1 MLRKRITLL
10 FLLFSSVTVFNS
22 TLNAQGQISGNFQL
36 DAQYYLPDSVTNAF
50 EAEEKMRMNGFANFN
65 YTQGNFRAGL
75 RYEAYLNPL
84 GGFLPGYTGQG
95 IPYRY
100 AGYTADQFDITV
112 GSFYEQF
119 GSGMI
124 FRTYE
129 ERTLG
134 YDNAMDGFRVKFNPY
149 KGIYLKGIWGKQRVF
164 FTTGPGIVRGFDG
177 EILLNEL
184 FDTLLA
190 DKKTKITIG
199 GSFVSKYQDPSHTTY
214 VLPANVGS
222 WAGRISMIRG
232 GINLYAEYAYK
243 INDPSF
249 DNQYI
254 YKPGEGLL
262 LNLSYSQ
269 KGFGISLAAKYID
282 NMSYRS
288 DRDANL
294 QNLLINY
301 NPAIS
306 KPHTYN
312 LAATLYPYA
321 TQLNGEVA
329 YQAEVTYKA
338 KKGTI
343 LGGKYGSTFT
353 INFSA
358 INGLD
363 STTINDVD
371 SLRTGYSS
379 KFFAFGENKYFRD
392 FNIEWKKKVSD
403 KFKMTLMYI
412 YFEYDIAIIQGHV
425 TENEVFAHIGI
436 ADLNYKF
443 NKKHNLRV
451 ELQHLYTEQH
461 QGNWVTVLAE
471 YTVSPHWF
479 IAALDQFNYGY
490 IEAGDKVLG
499 NHEVE
504 EKIHYPYLTLGYIN
518 GSNRISVGY
527 GRQRAGLFCVGGV
540 CRAVPASTGFAI
552 SITSS
557 F

>member
-1 MLRKRITLL
+1 MLVKRINL
-10 FLLFSSVTVFNS
+10 FLLFFSFLPFVPSGLF
-22 TLNAQGQISGNFQL
+22 AQGQISGNFQL
-36 DAQYYLPDSVTNAF
+36 DAQYYQPDSAIGAA

-65 YTQGNFRAGL
+65 YINNNFRAGV

-84 GGFLPGYTGQG
+84 LGFLPGYTGQG

-124 FRTYE
+124 YRTYE

-149 KGIYLKGIWGKQRVF
+149 KGVYFKTVWGKQRLF
-164 FTTGPGIVRGFDG
+164 FSNGPGIVRGIDG
-177 EILLNEL
+177 EIMLNEL

-190 DKKTKITIG
+190 GKKTRIMLG
-199 GSFVSKYQDPSHTTY
+199 GSFVSKYQESNDPALI
-214 VLPANVGS
+214 LPANVGA
-222 WAGRISMIRG
+222 WAGRVTMIRG
-232 GINLYAEYAYK
+232 GINLYAEYVYK

-262 LNLSYSQ
+262 LNAAYSK
-269 KGFGISLAAKYID
+269 KGFGISVAAKYID
-282 NMSYRS
+282 NMSFRS
-288 DRDANL
+288 DRKENL

-321 TQLNGEVA
+321 TQLTGEVA
-329 YQAEVTYKA
+329 FQGELTYLF
-338 KKGTI
+338 KKGSI
-343 LGGKYGSTFT
+343 AGGKYGSTLT
-353 INFSA
+353 INASA

-363 STTINDVD
+363 STTIQASDDTV
-371 SLRTGYSS
+371 RRGYVAN
-379 KFFAFGENKYFRD
+379 FFVPGENKYFRD
-392 FNIEWKKKVSD
+392 INIEWKKKISS
-403 KFKMTLMYI
+403 KFKMNLMYI

-425 TENEVFAHIGI
+425 TEHEVYAHIAI
-436 ADLNYKF
+436 ADLNYKI
-443 NKKHNLRV
+443 NRKHNIRV

-461 QGNWVTVLAE
+461 LGDWATVLAE

-479 IAALDQFNYGY
+479 IAALDQYNYGNE
-490 IEAGDKVLG
+490 IEEDRQ
-499 NHEVE
+499 
-504 EKIHYPYLTLGYIN
+504 HYPYLTCGYIN
-518 GSNRISVGY
+518 GSNRISIGY

-540 CRAVPASTGFAI
+540 CRAVPASSGFTV